1 MLRRAIPAGRR
12 VRGSLAPLAALLVA
26 IGLSVPVVVAAQVTW
41 QAPAGGET
49 WTAGTQHTVAWSG
62 GPGTV
67 FGLIAYGA
75 PPLVNFTPILG
86 GPFANLGYASW
97 SIPPTLPPGTYTIQ
111 IAFTDGSSYVSPE
124 FTIQAPPECLPACQT
139 VSFSFPAANP
149 YFPQPPVGICGT
161 SAHGAGLLAEA
172 FFQQQLA
179 EQCFEGYSLD
189 PGSVVMDLTILP
201 AGVCWA
207 GTGGAFVAE
216 VSGFGCCCAD
226 PVPAGGESWGQLKS
240 RYR

>member
-1 MLRRAIPAGRR
+1 MPHRASFASLRAGRGR
-12 VRGSLAPLAALLVA
+12 ATLAALLLG
-26 IGLSVPVVVAAQVTW
+26 IGLTLPAVAVAQVVW
-41 QAPAGGET
+41 HAPAGGET

-62 GPGTV
+62 GPATV
-67 FGLIAYGA
+67 SGLIAYGA
-75 PPLVNFTPILG
+75 PPLVNFTPIIG

-97 SIPPTLPPGTYTIQ
+97 SIPPTLPPGTYTVQ
-111 IAFTDGSSYVSPE
+111 IAFADGSNYISPE

-149 YFPQPPVGICGT
+149 SIAQPPVGICGT

-179 EQCFEGYSLD
+179 SQCFEGYSLD

-201 AGVCWA
+201 AGVCWV

-226 PVPAGGESWGQLKS
+226 PVPAEAESWGALKS
-240 RYR
+240 FYR